1 MNICIDILVFLY
13 YYNIIIY
20 FIISVFKLI
29 FNILIIRGVKILQNH
44 FFAMMS
50 RMKNIYRWGLMR
62 NTRRENLSEHSL
74 EVAQIAHALAI
85 INKKRFGGEAD
96 PNFTAVVAMYH
107 DTSEIIT
114 GDMPTPI
121 KYYNSDI
128 KMAYKQIEAAA
139 EKELLSMMPEDFK
152 SEFLSVYNPDSLTLK
167 LVKAADKISALI
179 KCTEEINMGNREFVV
194 AEKTI
199 KEAIHNLNMPEAEVF
214 LEEFMPSFSLSLDEQ
229 RVENTK
235 NEN

>member
-1 MNICIDILVFLY
+1 MH
-13 YYNIIIY
+13 
-20 FIISVFKLI
+20 
-29 FNILIIRGVKILQNH
+29 NH

-74 EVAQIAHALAI
+74 EVAQIAHALAV
-85 INKKRFGGEAD
+85 INRKRLKGNANPHFVA
-96 PNFTAVVAMYH
+96 TVAMYH

-121 KYYNSDI
+121 KYYNSEI
-128 KMAYKQIEAAA
+128 KAAYKQIEAAA
-139 EKELLSMMPEDFK
+139 EKQLLDMLPTDFK
-152 SEFLSVYNPDSLTLK
+152 DEFNVIYNPDELSLK
-167 LVKAADKISALI
+167 LVKAADKLSALI
-179 KCTEEINMGNREFVV
+179 KCIEELNMGNREFFV

-199 KEAIHNLNMPEAEVF
+199 RKAIADMNMEEANIF
-214 LEEFMPSFSLSLDEQ
+214 LEEFIPSFSLSLDEQ
-229 RVENTK
+229 RKGSN

>member
-1 MNICIDILVFLY
+1 MH
-13 YYNIIIY
+13 
-20 FIISVFKLI
+20 
-29 FNILIIRGVKILQNH
+29 NH

-74 EVAQIAHALAI
+74 EGAQIAHALAV
-85 INKKRFGGEAD
+85 INRKRLNG
-96 PNFTAVVAMYH
+96 TANPQFVATVAMYH

-121 KYYNSDI
+121 KYYNSEI
-128 KMAYKQIEAAA
+128 KAAYKQIEATA
-139 EKELLSMMPEDFK
+139 EKQLLDMLPEDFK
-152 SEFLSVYNPDSLTLK
+152 EEFNDIYNPDELTHR
-167 LVKAADKISALI
+167 LVKAADKLSALI
-179 KCTEEINMGNREFVV
+179 KCIEELNMGNREFMV

-199 KEAIHNLNMPEAEVF
+199 RKAIVDMNAPEANIF
-214 LEEFMPSFSLSLDEQ
+214 LEEFIPSFELSLDEQ
-229 RVENTK
+229 RKDSN